1 MSLNDIIRQLKL
13 EYKDNYKAGPYIIYK
28 FEELV
33 KVSPN
38 PTVRDIINTEWYVKT
53 RLYNLVMSNDYI
65 FNFLEEFNYTKIK
78 VYTPTLKYK

>member
-13 EYKDNYKAGPYIIYK
+13 EYKDNLKAGPYIIYK

-33 KVSPN
+33 KVSTNPN
-38 PTVRDIINTEWYVKT
+38 IRDIINSECYVKT
-53 RLYNLVMSNDYI
+53 KRYNLVMSNEYI

-78 VYTPTLKYK
+78 VYTPTLKFK